1 MGADLFVDA
10 GGWIALADTGD
21 RYHAAATAA
30 YPTFLQRYRRLL
42 TTTLVVAEAYVAL
55 RLGIGDRAAIQFL
68 DLLDASPRIHRVSV
82 GPAIEQA
89 AEALLRQYRDQRFS
103 YTDGVSFATM
113 RSLGVTDAF
122 AFDRHFTTAGFRR
135 VPDG

>member
-10 GGWIALADTGD
+10 GRCIALADTD
-21 RYHAAATAA
+21 DQFHAAAAAA

-55 RLGIGDRAAIQFL
+55 RLAIGHSAAIRFL
-68 DLLDASPRIHRVSV
+68 DLLDASPRIQRVPV

-89 AEALLRQYRDQRFS
+89 AEALLRQYPDQRFS
-103 YTDGVSFATM
+103 YADGVSFATM
-113 RSLGVTDAF
+113 RAFDVTDAF
-122 AFDRHFTTAGFRR
+122 AFDRHFTTAGFVR